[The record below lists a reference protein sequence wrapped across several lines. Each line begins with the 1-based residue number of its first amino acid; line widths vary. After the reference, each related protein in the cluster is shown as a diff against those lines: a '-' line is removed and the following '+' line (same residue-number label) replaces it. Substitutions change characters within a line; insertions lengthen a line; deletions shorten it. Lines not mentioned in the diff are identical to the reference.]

1 MATHNLLPE
10 RIHEPTKDPID
21 TVNLLDDAGVIEA
34 LGSETARQ
42 ILCVLAS
49 QPTTATELTEYTESS
64 LQNVM
69 YHLKRL
75 EEVDLVEDTGVA
87 YSEKGREMTVYRSTT
102 ESITV
107 EVEISIDTEG

>member
-1 MATHNLLPE
+1 MATHNLIPKQ
-10 RIHEPTKDPID
+10 IHEPTEDPID
-21 TVNLLDDAGVIEA
+21 TVDLLDDAGVIEA

-49 QPTTATELTEYTESS
+49 QPTTATKLTEHTSSS

-69 YHLKRL
+69 YHLRRL
-75 EEVDLVEDTGVA
+75 EEVELVEETGVA

-107 EVEISIDTEG
+107 EVEASMDTED